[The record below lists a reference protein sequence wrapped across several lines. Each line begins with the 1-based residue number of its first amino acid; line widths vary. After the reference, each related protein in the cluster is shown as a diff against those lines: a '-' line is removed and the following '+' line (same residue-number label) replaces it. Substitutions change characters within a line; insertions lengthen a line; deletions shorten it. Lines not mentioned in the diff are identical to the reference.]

1 MSDTKTC
8 TKCREV
14 FPATTEYFHERK
26 DSKSGIRA
34 HCKSCSNNR
43 SKRWYSGNKERSRSN
58 ANRWQKQNPDKC
70 REYDKKRILKQPYI
84 IYKIVNTHSSKIYI
98 GESTYGK
105 RRWAIHRSQ
114 LIGGVHP
121 NLQLQEDWD
130 GYGEEAFNFEIIEEF
145 PRDLSREILH
155 EKEGEYINQYLKE
168 GKVLYN
174 KNRRINV

>member
-8 TKCREV
+8 KRCGET

-34 HCKSCSNNR
+34 HCKSCSSNY
-43 SKRWYSGNKERSRSN
+43 SKRWYSGNKERARSLVK
-58 ANRWQKQNPDKC
+58 RWHKQNPDKC

-98 GESTYGK
+98 GESTHGK
-105 RRWAIHRSQ
+105 RRWDLHRSQ
-114 LIGGVHP
+114 LRLGVHR

-130 GYGEEAFNFEIIEEF
+130 GYGEGAFNFEIIEEF
-145 PRDLSREILH
+145 PRDLSKAILH
-155 EKEGEYINQYLKE
+155 EKEGEYIKQYLNE
-168 GKVLYN
+168 GKALYN
-174 KNRRINV
+174 INRRTNV